1 MKLAANL
8 ASVCRLKEQD
18 KKDKSGNSSVQR
30 LFPTTCGEARTTEKR
45 LRICLFTLQP
55 PLKRSSIQKTD
66 HSYRKFNLFRD
77 AKHSSPGRGWD
88 ILQPEQ
94 VTENWT
100 PCSEV
105 EKGAVQQQLELLL
118 ASPLF
123 HSSKRYPSFLRFAV
137 ARVLAG
143 QTDQLKER
151 ILGIEIFERPA
162 DYDTNTDPIVRV
174 TAAEIRKRIE
184 QYYQDPKHSH
194 EIRLFLPAGSY
205 APQFYWPG
213 HPSGLPAGSLE
224 SPNDGS
230 GAIKAQPA
238 STLSIAPQTKRIFTA
253 GRTLTFA
260 LAVLVVVI
268 ASTTLWRASRPPVL
282 RQFWDPFVNSPN
294 PVFICVADQSQYST
308 IRLRDAADPLHE
320 ITLPDSMVTLIID
333 DVSPLVNIAALLRTY
348 GKTSRVLGESNT
360 TLTDLRRGPSI
371 FIGAFDNT
379 WTLRLTSPLHFH
391 FANDAAMKKL
401 WIEDRSN
408 PGKHN
413 WMMDRSQQQTGT
425 YSDYAIVARFT
436 DPNIEQLVV
445 VGAGIGR
452 GGTVAA
458 GEFLVDE
465 NRMEEM
471 LKQVSGDWKR
481 KNIEIVLETQIIGD
495 RSGPPRIS
503 AVYIW

>member
-1 MKLAANL
+1 M
-8 ASVCRLKEQD
+8 
-18 KKDKSGNSSVQR
+18 
-30 LFPTTCGEARTTEKR
+30 
-45 LRICLFTLQP
+45 QP
-55 PLKRSSIQKTD
+55 
-66 HSYRKFNLFRD
+66 
-77 AKHSSPGRGWD
+77 A
-88 ILQPEQ
+88 Q

-123 HSSKRYPSFLRFAV
+123 HSSKRYPRFLRFVV
-137 ARVLAG
+137 ARALAG

-151 ILGIEIFERPA
+151 VLGVEIFDRPA

-184 QYYQDPKHSH
+184 HYYQDPKHNH
-194 EIRLFLPAGSY
+194 EIRMFLPSGSY

-213 HPSGLPAGSLE
+213 HPTGLATTSLE
-224 SPNDGS
+224 LASE
-230 GAIKAQPA
+230 GADAIQVQPPAALPVIPESKRVFA
-238 STLSIAPQTKRIFTA
+238 SRRRLAFTLA
-253 GRTLTFA
+253 A
-260 LAVLVVVI
+260 LAVVI
-268 ASTTLWRASRPPVL
+268 ASAAIWEVPRPAVL
-282 RQFWDPFVNSPN
+282 KQFWEPFINSPN
-294 PVFICVADQSQYST
+294 PVLICVADQSQYST
-308 IRLRDAADPLHE
+308 IRLRDAADPSHE
-320 ITLPDSMVTLIID
+320 ITLPDTMVALIID
-333 DVSPLVNIAALLRTY
+333 DVSPLVNVAALLRTY
-348 GKTSRVLGESNT
+348 GKTSRVLAESNT
-360 TLTDLRRGPSI
+360 TLTDLRRAPSI
-371 FIGAFDNT
+371 FIGAFDNR

-391 FANDAAMKKL
+391 FANDAAMNKL

-413 WMMDRSQQQTGT
+413 WMMDRTIQQTGT
-425 YSDYAIVARFT
+425 YSDYAIVARFV

-471 LKQVSGDWKR
+471 LKQVPGDWKR
-481 KNIEIVLETQIIGD
+481 KNVEIVLETQVIGD

-503 AVYIW
+503 AIYVW

>member
-1 MKLAANL
+1 
-8 ASVCRLKEQD
+8 
-18 KKDKSGNSSVQR
+18 
-30 LFPTTCGEARTTEKR
+30 
-45 LRICLFTLQP
+45 
-55 PLKRSSIQKTD
+55 
-66 HSYRKFNLFRD
+66 
-77 AKHSSPGRGWD
+77 
-88 ILQPEQ
+88 LQPEP

-100 PCSEV
+100 PCSEA

-151 ILGIEIFERPA
+151 ILGIEIFERSA

-184 QYYQDPKHSH
+184 QYYQDPKHSQ

-213 HPSGLPAGSLE
+213 HPSGLPASSLE
-224 SPNDGS
+224 SPNNGS
-230 GAIKAQPA
+230 DAIKTQSA
-238 STLSIAPQTKRIFTA
+238 STLSIAPQRKRIFTA
-253 GRTLTFA
+253 GRMLAFA
-260 LAVLVVVI
+260 LAVLALVI
-268 ASTTLWRASRPPVL
+268 ASPTLWRASRPPVL
-282 RQFWDPFVNSPN
+282 RQFWEPFVNSPN
-294 PVFICVADQSQYST
+294 PVLICVADQSQYST

-371 FIGAFDNT
+371 FIGAYDNT

-408 PGKHN
+408 PGKQN

-436 DPNIEQLVV
+436 DPNVEQLVV

-458 GEFLVDE
+458 GEFLVDA

>member
-1 MKLAANL
+1 VGGL
-8 ASVCRLKEQD
+8 
-18 KKDKSGNSSVQR
+18 
-30 LFPTTCGEARTTEKR
+30 
-45 LRICLFTLQP
+45 
-55 PLKRSSIQKTD
+55 
-66 HSYRKFNLFRD
+66 
-77 AKHSSPGRGWD
+77 

-94 VTENWT
+94 VAENWI

-123 HSSKRYPSFLRFAV
+123 HASRRYPSFLRFAV

-151 ILGIEIFERPA
+151 ILGVEIFERPA

-184 QYYQDPKHSH
+184 QYYQDPKHNH

-213 HPSGLPAGSLE
+213 HPSALTASSLE
-224 SPNDGS
+224 LPSNGSVTIEAQSPS
-230 GAIKAQPA
+230 MVSVVPR
-238 STLSIAPQTKRIFTA
+238 KRRVFRIGRMTA
-253 GRTLTFA
+253 CA
-260 LAVLVVVI
+260 LGLALVI
-268 ASTTLWRASRPPVL
+268 ASATLWRASRPPVL
-282 RQFWDPFVNSPN
+282 RQFWEPFVNSPN
-294 PVFICVADQSQYST
+294 PVLICVADQSQYSS

-320 ITLPDSMVTLIID
+320 ITLPDTMVTLIID
-333 DVSPLVNIAALLRTY
+333 DVSPLVNVAALLRTY
-348 GKTSRVLGESNT
+348 GKTSHVLGEANT
-360 TLTDLRRGPSI
+360 TFTDLRRGPSI
-371 FIGAFDNT
+371 FIGAFDNS
-379 WTLRLTSPLHFH
+379 WTLRLTSPLRFH
-391 FANDAAMKKL
+391 FANDTAMNKL

-408 PGKHN
+408 PEKHN
-413 WMMDRSQQQTGT
+413 WMMDRTQQHTGT
-425 YSDYAIVARFT
+425 YSDYAIVARFV

-458 GEFLVDE
+458 GEFLVDAS
-465 NRMEEM
+465 RMEEM

-481 KNIEIVLETQIIGD
+481 KNIEIVLETQVIGD

-503 AVYIW
+503 AVYVW